1 MSLMIP
7 DIVKWP
13 ISELTRFTFA
23 EVCILQPLSHW
34 AARSYQHAPVAVAW
48 ACFEP
53 VHLLVCRLYG
63 KAAATEGRSHL
74 HACVLAFTFS
84 CVFFSLNDIQASQ
97 DGWNGVTARFSHIIF
112 SFCPCL
118 HSSNPTG
125 VVYVWQEKK
134 LFSRGKERD
143 YLHFTFSSS
152 CDDNWTHP
160 KWFLYA
166 HRGLWIFSE
175 SGHMNSGIILGCNWQ

>member
-53 VHLLVCRLYG
+53 VHLLVCCLYG

-125 VVYVWQEKK
+125 VVYVWQEKNCFQEGRRGITCIS
-134 LFSRGKERD
+134 LSLLPVMIIEHILNGFYMRTEDCEYSVSRG
-143 YLHFTFSSS
+143 T
-152 CDDNWTHP
+152 WIQ
-160 KWFLYA
+160 
-166 HRGLWIFSE
+166 GLF
-175 SGHMNSGIILGCNWQ
+175 